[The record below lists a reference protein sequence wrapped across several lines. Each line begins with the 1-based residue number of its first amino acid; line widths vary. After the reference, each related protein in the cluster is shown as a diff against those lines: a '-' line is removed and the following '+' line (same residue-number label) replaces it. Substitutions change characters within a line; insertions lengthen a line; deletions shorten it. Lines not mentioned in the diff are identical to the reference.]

1 MPTMAY
7 GAPVAPAPSGF
18 TLVALDGP
26 LLGQRF
32 PVAGAMDVG
41 RECPAIPMS
50 FDTAAS
56 RKHATL
62 SPAYNGVSVLDP
74 GSTNG
79 TFLNGQRVSQ
89 ATASPGDMLKIGST
103 TFRVETA

>member
-7 GAPVAPAPSGF
+7 GSPMGQAQVGF

-32 PVAGAMDVG
+32 PILSQIDVG
-41 RECPAIPMS
+41 REMPAIPMS
-50 FDTAAS
+50 FDNAAS

-62 SPAYNGVSVLDP
+62 VPALNGLTVTDWT
-74 GSTNG
+74 STNG

>member
-1 MPTMAY
+1 M
-7 GAPVAPAPSGF
+7 VGF
-18 TLVALDGP
+18 ALVAIDGP

-32 PVAGAMDVG
+32 AVNGSIEVG

-50 FDTAAS
+50 FDAGAS
-56 RKHATL
+56 RRHAVL
-62 SPAYNGVSVLDP
+62 QPGVGGLAVTDL

-89 ATASPGDMLKIGST
+89 ATAGPGDMLKLGST
-103 TFRVETA
+103 TFRVEPA